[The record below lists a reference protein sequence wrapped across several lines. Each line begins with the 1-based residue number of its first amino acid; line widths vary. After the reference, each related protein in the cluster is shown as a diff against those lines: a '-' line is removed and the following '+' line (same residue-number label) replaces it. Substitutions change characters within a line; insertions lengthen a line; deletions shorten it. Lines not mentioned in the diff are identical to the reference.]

1 MGARMEHRIAI
12 TLLAA
17 RIDWTVSNQN
27 PEKSDVR
34 VVRHNSG
41 LRCGRP
47 I

>member
-1 MGARMEHRIAI
+1 MGARMEHRITI

-41 LRCGRP
+41 LRCGRS